1 MRHPASLVEGTAG
14 RPGMG
19 TAARS
24 EAPGRAHSPNHH
36 LLHPHAAAPP
46 EPHQSPR
53 LLGWSCP
60 AKREVLTSTP
70 WTCRR
75 HSGALGGKGT
85 LSRGR
90 WEKPRSWAETAGQT
104 NGQGEGETREETQAR
119 RLEDSA

>member
-24 EAPGRAHSPNHH
+24 EAPGRAH
-36 LLHPHAAAPP
+36 
-46 EPHQSPR
+46 
-53 LLGWSCP
+53 LGSSCP